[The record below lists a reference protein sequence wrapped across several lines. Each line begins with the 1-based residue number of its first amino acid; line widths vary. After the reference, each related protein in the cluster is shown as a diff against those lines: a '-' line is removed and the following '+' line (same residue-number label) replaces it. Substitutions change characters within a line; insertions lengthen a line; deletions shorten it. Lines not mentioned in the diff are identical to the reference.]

1 MQPAHEQEACIDS
14 DAFFGHG
21 TPAMTSCPPVALFIF
36 KRSDCTRRVLDAIRR
51 ARPPRLFVVAD
62 GPRPERTGEAGL
74 CQQVRTIV
82 EQGIDWP
89 CDVIR
94 DYSPGN
100 LGCARRVSSGLDG
113 VFAREEAAIILE
125 DDCVPD
131 ASFFPYCTELLHR
144 FRSDPSVG
152 VIAGSNFQRGEVTG
166 GMSYYFSRYP
176 HCWGW
181 ATWRRAWR
189 TYDHAMKAW
198 PEAKQSGWL
207 GRVFEDRS
215 EASYW
220 ERIFDDV
227 QAGLIDSWAYR
238 WTFACWQ
245 NEMLTVL
252 PAVNLVANIGFGPEA
267 THTHRPHITGGS
279 DSSVLQFPLRHP
291 VRVERHAQADRYTYT
306 HHFNPSRWRRWWRRI
321 VQACAP
327 K

>member
-1 MQPAHEQEACIDS
+1 MNP
-14 DAFFGHG
+14 
-21 TPAMTSCPPVALFIF
+21 CPPVAFF
-36 KRSDCTRRVLDAIRR
+36 VFNRPDFTVQSFARIRE
-51 ARPPRLFVVAD
+51 ARPSRLYVVAD
-62 GPRPERTGEAGL
+62 GPRPGRADEAGL

-94 DYSPGN
+94 DYSPVN

-125 DDCVPD
+125 DDCIPD
-131 ASFFPYCTELLHR
+131 GSFFPYCTELLER
-144 FRSDPSVG
+144 FRSDSRIG
-152 VIAGSNFQRGEVTG
+152 VIAGSNFQSSEVTG

-189 TYDHAMKAW
+189 MYDHAMKAW

-207 GRVFEDRS
+207 ERVFENRR

-227 QAGLIDSWAYR
+227 HAGLIDSWAYR

-252 PAVNLVANIGFGPEA
+252 PAVNLVANIGFGPTA
-267 THTHRPHITGGS
+267 THTHRSHPSGPGK
-279 DSSVLQFPLRHP
+279 VGRLEFPLRHP
-291 VRVERHAQADRYTYT
+291 AGIERPVLADLHTYT
-306 HHFNPSRWRRWWRRI
+306 HHFNPSRWRRWWRRLT
-321 VQACAP
+321 QAGVSR
-327 K
+327 

>member
-1 MQPAHEQEACIDS
+1 
-14 DAFFGHG
+14 
-21 TPAMTSCPPVALFIF
+21 MTSRPPVALFIF
-36 KRSDCTRRVLDAIRR
+36 KRPDCTQRVLDAIRD
-51 ARPPRLFVVAD
+51 AKPGRLYVVAD
-62 GPRPERTGEAGL
+62 GPRPGRADEAGL

-94 DYSPGN
+94 DYSPAN

-113 VFAREEAAIILE
+113 VFAREETAIILE
-125 DDCVPD
+125 DDCIPD
-131 ASFFPYCTELLHR
+131 GSFFPYCIDLLER
-144 FRSDPSVG
+144 FRPDSRVG
-152 VIAGSNFQRGEVTG
+152 VIAGSNFQHNEVTD

-207 GRVFEDRS
+207 SRLFKNRR

-252 PAVNLVANIGFGPEA
+252 PAVNLVANIGFGPAA
-267 THTHRPHITGGS
+267 THTHRSQLAGPGKVGR
-279 DSSVLQFPLRHP
+279 LEFPLRHP
-291 VRVERHAQADRYTYT
+291 AGIERHVLADLHTYT
-306 HHFNPSRWRRWWRRI
+306 HHFNPSRWRRWWRRLT
-321 VQACAP
+321 QAGVSR
-327 K
+327 

>member
-1 MQPAHEQEACIDS
+1 MNP
-14 DAFFGHG
+14 
-21 TPAMTSCPPVALFIF
+21 CPPVAFF
-36 KRSDCTRRVLDAIRR
+36 VFNRPDFTVQSFARIRE
-51 ARPPRLFVVAD
+51 ARPSRLYVVAD
-62 GPRPERTGEAGL
+62 GPRPGRADEAGL

-94 DYSPGN
+94 DYSPVN

-125 DDCVPD
+125 DDCIPD
-131 ASFFPYCTELLHR
+131 GSFFPYCTELLER
-144 FRSDPSVG
+144 FRSDSRIG
-152 VIAGSNFQRGEVTG
+152 VIAGSNFQHSEVTG

-189 TYDHAMKAW
+189 MYDHAMKAW

-207 GRVFEDRS
+207 ERVFENRR

-227 QAGLIDSWAYR
+227 HAGLIDSWAYR

-252 PAVNLVANIGFGPEA
+252 PAVNLVANIGFGPTA
-267 THTHRPHITGGS
+267 THTHRSHPSGPGK
-279 DSSVLQFPLRHP
+279 VGRLEFPLRHP
-291 VRVERHAQADRYTYT
+291 AGIERHVLADLHTYT
-306 HHFNPSRWRRWWRRI
+306 HHFNPSRWRRWWRRLT
-321 VQACAP
+321 QAGVSR
-327 K
+327 